1 MASLVEGKSLAR
13 NSLLNLVTGG
23 GLFLL
28 SLVFVPIMIRRF
40 GIELYGVLTVTWL
53 VLANLDWLDFGF
65 SRASAKYVAEEL
77 AHDDPTLAAKW
88 SWTALLTQTFVGALA
103 AAGLW
108 FAAPW
113 IVKQLLITADKESLV
128 LLTLRIFALAVPV
141 EFAARSLTGV
151 LEAGQQFAW
160 LNALK
165 VAGAIATYIVYIIAI
180 TRGSDFT
187 ILVYGLF
194 GLRLIN
200 AVSVYLAATRVLPD
214 LRRAPRP
221 IPFTSEYWTR
231 ARHLFGFGGWVTIT
245 AAVLPLILYLNQWFI
260 GAFAGVAA
268 LAYFS
273 VPYNL
278 LLRLSIISYSLTA
291 TLFPAFAQMN
301 ARTEWDRVQRYYVQA
316 HRYLFV
322 LTLPL
327 LFVLYVWTPEILRL
341 WIGADFAREGTLPMR
356 VLIIG
361 FGCAFVAMLSG
372 ALLDGIGRPDWM
384 AKFYLAQLPFVIV
397 LAYFLVRRY
406 GVGGGAFAYSIRS
419 FLDLLTLWVM
429 VYKALPVR
437 WTKPSLNVKRGVVTT
452 VAMLAVACIAAYL
465 LRDARVADMF
475 ALGGTVLV
483 LAIYTASLPLFVLDK
498 SDHDFL
504 LRFVRRDAR

>member
-1 MASLVEGKSLAR
+1 MAGLVEGKSLAR

-77 AHDDPTLAAKW
+77 AHDDRTVAAMW
-88 SWTALLTQTFVGALA
+88 SWTALMTQTLVGVAA

-113 IVKQLLITADKESLV
+113 IVKQLLITADRESLV

-165 VAGAIATYIVYIIAI
+165 VANAIATYIVYIIAI
-180 TRGSDFT
+180 MRGSDFL

-200 AVSVYLAATRVLPD
+200 AMSVYLAATRVLPD
-214 LRRAPRP
+214 LRRAPQP
-221 IPFTSEYWTR
+221 VPFTKEYWTR
-231 ARHLFGFGGWVTIT
+231 ARRLFGFGGWVTIT

-278 LLRLSIISYSLTA
+278 LLRLSIISQSLTA
-291 TLFPAFAQMN
+291 TLFPAFTQMN
-301 ARTEWDRVQRYYVQA
+301 ARTEWERVQSYYVQA
-316 HRYLFV
+316 HRYLFL

-341 WIGADFAREGTLPMR
+341 WIDADFALEGTLPMR
-356 VLIIG
+356 ILIVG

-372 ALLDGIGRPDWM
+372 ALLDGIGRPDWL
-384 AKFYLAQLPFVIV
+384 AKFYLIQLPFVTV
-397 LAYFLVRRY
+397 LAYFLVPRY
-406 GVGGGAFAYSIRS
+406 GVVGGALACSIRS
-419 FLDLLTLWVM
+419 FLDLLALWAM

-437 WTKPSLNVKRGVVTT
+437 WAKPWVNIRRGIITT
-452 VAMLAVACIAAYL
+452 ALLLGGAIIAAYL
-465 LRDARVADMF
+465 LRDARLANGF
-475 ALGGTVLV
+475 ALAGTALA
-483 LAIYTASLPLFVLDK
+483 LAIYTVSLPLFMIDK
-498 SDHDFL
+498 NDYDFL
-504 LRFVRRDAR
+504 LRFLRRDTK

>member
-1 MASLVEGKSLAR
+1 MVSLVEGKSLAR

-23 GLFLL
+23 GLLLL

-77 AHDDPTLAAKW
+77 ARDDRTQAAEW
-88 SWTALLTQTFVGALA
+88 SWTALMTQTLVGAGG

-128 LLTLRIFALAVPV
+128 LLTLRIFALAVPI

-165 VAGAIATYIVYIIAI
+165 VANTLATYAVYIIAI
-180 TRGSDFT
+180 MRGSDFL

-194 GLRLIN
+194 ALRVVN
-200 AVSVYLAATRVLPD
+200 VVSVYLAATRVLPD
-214 LRRAPRP
+214 LRRAPRLV
-221 IPFTSEYWTR
+221 PFTSEYR
-231 ARHLFGFGGWVTIT
+231 IRVRQLFGFGGWVTIT
-245 AAVLPLILYLNQWFI
+245 AAVLPFILYLNQWFI

-278 LLRLSIISYSLTA
+278 LVRLSIVSYSLTA

-301 ARTEWDRVQRYYVQA
+301 ARTEWERVQSYYVQA
-316 HRYLFV
+316 HRYLFL

-327 LFVLYVWTPEILRL
+327 LFVLYVWTPEVLRL
-341 WIGADFAREGTLPMR
+341 WIGADFSREGTLPMR
-356 VLIIG
+356 ILIVG

-372 ALLDGIGRPDWM
+372 ALLDGIGRPDWL
-384 AKFYLAQLPFVIV
+384 AKFYLIQLPFVIV

-406 GVGGGAFAYSIRS
+406 GVVGGALACSIRS
-419 FLDLLTLWVM
+419 FLDLLALWAM

-437 WTKPSLNVKRGVVTT
+437 WAKPRVNIRRGIITT
-452 VAMLAVACIAAYL
+452 ALLLGGAIIAAYL
-465 LRDARVADMF
+465 LRDARLANGF
-475 ALGGTVLV
+475 ALAGTALA
-483 LAIYTASLPLFVLDK
+483 LAIYTVSLPLFMIDK
-498 SDHDFL
+498 NDYDFL
-504 LRFVRRDAR
+504 LRFLRRDTK